1 MYNTIDRNSFSL
13 AKIRMGMK
21 IIKANPEIP
30 SMTLEEAEGFLK
42 SKLNLYFS
50 TIDDTG
56 DPNIQ
61 PVWFYY
67 DEDKKIISIVTGKT
81 SKKTQNVQ
89 KRSNIYFCVED
100 ANIPYKGV
108 KGKGI
113 AKISEDPK
121 VIIPTTKR
129 ISLKYLGSLE
139 HPVAQS
145 MTERSKSVEG
155 VIIEINPKFFST
167 GDFGKM
173 Q

>member
-1 MYNTIDRNSFSL
+1 
-13 AKIRMGMK
+13 MK

-56 DPNIQ
+56 YPNIQ

-67 DEDKKIISIVTGKT
+67 DEDKKIITIVTSKMA
-81 SKKTQNVQ
+81 KKTQNVQ

-100 ANIPYKGV
+100 ANSPYKGV

-113 AKISEDPK
+113 AKISEDLQ
-121 VIIPTTKR
+121 VIMSTTKR
-129 ISLKYLGSLE
+129 ISLKYLGTLE
-139 HPVAQS
+139 HPVAQA
-145 MTERSKSVEG
+145 MTDRSKSGDG
-155 VIIEINPKFFST
+155 VVIEIYPKFFST
-167 GDFGKM
+167 WDFGKM